1 MEPTEKEKTRQQ
13 KTISDSKE
21 MRGALHLYLAQVA
34 NEANNRGLT
43 LNQMVKIIK
52 HLEAR
57 PNVFTLKEIFVKPYI
72 KKNFNLDSSMK
83 MDSDQVTE
91 IYDALN
97 LAFGYHFD
105 IHFPFPSRES
115 QAQAQRYDENN

>member
-1 MEPTEKEKTRQQ
+1 MDKPGQ
-13 KTISDSKE
+13 KRTTVEESKE
-21 MRGALHLYLAQVA
+21 MQGALHLYLAQVA

-57 PNVFTLKEIFVKPYI
+57 PNVYTLKEMFVKPYI

-97 LAFGYHFD
+97 LAFSYHFD

-115 QAQAQRYDENN
+115 QAQAHAQRHDENN